1 MRQEYRKLL
10 SYLRKLGHPAL
21 ISDLREG
28 FQVNDRTLRRWL
40 LALCDEGQVEATG
53 TNKGRRY
60 RIATPQEVD
69 PRVEDETLD
78 ALQQALLREAILDAV
93 HGQTLALLIAER
105 IRALLPA
112 PARRGFVTGT
122 LQRLQTMTAE
132 NAEALGIPPMVFK
145 YWQQQQS
152 DAESSSIDPPNP

>member
-1 MRQEYRKLL
+1 MRNEHRKLL
-10 SYLRKLGHPAL
+10 SYLRKLERPAL
-21 ISDLREG
+21 ISELREG

-40 LALCDEGQVEATG
+40 LTLCDEGQVEATG

-60 RIATPQEVD
+60 RIATPQEAD
-69 PRVEDETLD
+69 PRIEDETLD
-78 ALQQALLREAILDAV
+78 ALQQALLREAIRDAAC
-93 HGQTLALLIAER
+93 GQTLSLLLTER

-112 PARRGFVTGT
+112 PARGGFVAGT

-132 NAEALGIPPMVFK
+132 DAESLGIPPIVFK

-152 DAESSSIDPPNP
+152 DTENSAIGPPNS

>member
-1 MRQEYRKLL
+1 MRLEHRKLL
-10 SYLRKLGHPAL
+10 LHLRKLEHPAL
-21 ISDLREG
+21 ISELRDG

-40 LALCDEGQVEATG
+40 LALCDEGRVEVTG

-78 ALQQALLREAILDAV
+78 ALQQALLREAIRDAAC
-93 HGQTLALLIAER
+93 GRTLTLLLTER
-105 IRALLPA
+105 VRALLPA
-112 PARRGFVTGT
+112 PARGGFVAGT

-132 NAEALGIPPMVFK
+132 DAESLGIPPIVFK
-145 YWQQQQS
+145 YWQEQQS
-152 DAESSSIDPPNP
+152 DTENPAIDPPNS